1 MAYKNKTDR
10 DEYAKKY
17 RLLNRADLTAKNRVW
32 RQNNPDKRKALRKRH
47 YEKYREREIKKAQAW
62 YAENRGRASLVWK
75 MKKYGLSKAQVL
87 SITSKLCALC
97 SRPATQIDHCHV
109 TGAVRE
115 GLCKRHNVGLGMFD
129 DDPSCLKKAIAYL
142 MKHKKK
148 S

>member
-17 RLLNRADLTAKNRVW
+17 RLLNRADLS
-32 RQNNPDKRKALRKRH
+32 H
-47 YEKYREREIKKAQAW
+47 I
-62 YAENRGRASLVWK
+62 
-75 MKKYGLSKAQVL
+75 
-87 SITSKLCALC
+87 
-97 SRPATQIDHCHV
+97 

-148 S
+148 P